1 MNIETYSVKSKEHRP
16 VISWITLLCMVTYK
30 GAYGYRQDATKPD
43 FINFGIYVLL
53 LITFGEVQAPAT
65 AT

>member
-1 MNIETYSVKSKEHRP
+1 
-16 VISWITLLCMVTYK
+16 MVTYK